1 MIKIERYYEP
11 IKNEYVDILYAGSV
25 DQEPHH
31 NDIKKAISTITKA
44 DVEKLKDDKGYIVT
58 LASDTNPFS
67 KCKSFT
73 FTTKDYVIF
82 DRKKKVVRVLSDT
95 SKEINDFFED
105 HLEI

>member
-1 MIKIERYYEP
+1 MIKIKRYYEP
-11 IKNEYVDILYAGSV
+11 IKNEYVDVLYIGRE
-25 DQEPHH
+25 DQELHH
-31 NDIKKAISTITKA
+31 NDIKKYISTVAKA
-44 DVEKLKDDKGYIVT
+44 DVEKLKDNKGYLVT
-58 LASDTNPFS
+58 LASDANPFS

-82 DRKKKVVRVLSDT
+82 DRKKKEIKVISDT